1 MSAFDP
7 DPPAG
12 GDDDDLLI
20 EQVAGAFRPPP
31 TRDGELRYHP
41 VWHDL
46 APSARERAHDR
57 ADALRR
63 AEAALDPDNLSTT
76 ARAILSRIPER

>member
-7 DPPAG
+7 GDRDG
-12 GDDDDLLI
+12 GDDEELLI
-20 EQVAGAFRPPP
+20 EQVASAHRPLP
-31 TRDGELRYHP
+31 TRDGALRYHP

-46 APSARERAHDR
+46 SPVARERAHDR

-63 AEAALDPDNLSTT
+63 AEAALDGDGLSTT
-76 ARAILSRIPER
+76 ARAILARIPER